1 MSTAKAPP
9 ATAAKKRGA
18 ITWKIGNNVFLFS
31 GSYQNYRDVA
41 STLGMTVY
49 DDVNDV
55 VLDENDTLVKGT
67 QAAHVLR
74 GSAMALTAE
83 LKDGVRTR
91 RSTILVPVNK
101 LEDVLVNNVLSGK
114 SFGKG
119 KITDVRGRL
128 QQVVTV

>member
-1 MSTAKAPP
+1 MSTAKTPP
-9 ATAAKKRGA
+9 ANAAKKRGA
-18 ITWKIGNNVFLFS
+18 ITWKIGNNVYLFS

-49 DDVNDV
+49 DDTNDIKIA
-55 VLDENDTLVKGT
+55 DNDILVKGT

-74 GSAMALTAE
+74 GSAVALTAE
-83 LKDGVRTR
+83 LKDGVRSR
-91 RSTILVPVNK
+91 RATILVPVNK
-101 LEDVLVNNVLSGK
+101 LEDVLVNNSLNGK

-119 KITDVRGRL
+119 RINDVRGRL

>member
-1 MSTAKAPP
+1 MATQKAPP

-18 ITWKIGNNVFLFS
+18 ITWKIGNNVYQFS

-41 STLGMTVY
+41 SSLGMTVY
-49 DDVNDV
+49 DDTNDIKIDDNDV
-55 VLDENDTLVKGT
+55 LIKGT

-74 GSAMALTAE
+74 GSAVALTAE

-101 LEDVLVNNVLSGK
+101 LEDVLVNNILTNK

-128 QQVVTV
+128 QQVVTI